1 MRLKIEKMGINGE
14 GIAYYQKKPVF
25 IEGAL
30 PQELVEIKDLQGYG
44 TYYKARIEKIVKES
58 RDRIRPACAFAH
70 RCRACS
76 MMHLAY
82 EKQLKAKRDIL
93 AQTLMKYAKIEPS
106 RIEEII
112 ANEQPLHYR
121 NQCKLPLQMEQ
132 GKLCSGMYLPGS
144 NYFAS
149 VKNCVIHDPL
159 IETVRKEVLHILNKH
174 GIKAYDYHKKSGM
187 RSLIIRTFQG
197 KCQVT
202 LVSGEDVLT
211 QELIADLLDCEA
223 IVSLWQSINTVKK
236 SVDVFGKKMIFLGG
250 AKQLRFLFGGYRMQ
264 INPRSFF
271 QLNTK
276 QAEVLYQ
283 KAASLLTGKRYGTIV
298 EAYSGI
304 GAISLFLHGHAD
316 QVIGIESIADA
327 VQNAHAIAS
336 LNHID
341 NVKFVCGD
349 AAEELTYLSKK
360 GKIDLLVVDPPRSG
374 LDYAMLGTLLQSKI
388 QEIIYISCNTATLG
402 KNLDLLQQ
410 RYEVKTIIPIDLF
423 SQTAAI
429 EAIVHLKR
437 KR

>member
-1 MRLKIEKMGINGE
+1 M
-14 GIAYYQKKPVF
+14 
-25 IEGAL
+25 
-30 PQELVEIKDLQGYG
+30 
-44 TYYKARIEKIVKES
+44 
-58 RDRIRPACAFAH
+58 
-70 RCRACS
+70 
-76 MMHLAY
+76 
-82 EKQLKAKRDIL
+82 
-93 AQTLMKYAKIEPS
+93 
-106 RIEEII
+106 
-112 ANEQPLHYR
+112 
-121 NQCKLPLQMEQ
+121 
-132 GKLCSGMYLPGS
+132 
-144 NYFAS
+144 
-149 VKNCVIHDPL
+149 
-159 IETVRKEVLHILNKH
+159 
-174 GIKAYDYHKKSGM
+174 
-187 RSLIIRTFQG
+187 
-197 KCQVT
+197 
-202 LVSGEDVLT
+202 
-211 QELIADLLDCEA
+211 
-223 IVSLWQSINTVKK
+223 
-236 SVDVFGKKMIFLGG
+236 
-250 AKQLRFLFGGYRMQ
+250 
-264 INPRSFF
+264 
-271 QLNTK
+271 NTK

-304 GAISLFLHGHAD
+304 GAISLFLHEHAD

-374 LDYAMLGTLLQSKI
+374 LDYAMIETLLQSKI
-388 QEIIYISCNTATLG
+388 QEIIYISCNPATLG